1 MKRINTQSHSPR
13 LDRLNESKCRF
24 QPLLVALWVIPAT
37 LAVAQP
43 AIPGDS
49 RQHLNGH
56 LTAEMRKAPVEG
68 RVPPTTQLTL
78 SIGLVIPNRSELIE
92 TARSIADP
100 HSPAYRKYLTPEQFA
115 DRFGATPADY
125 QSVLD
130 WAKSNNLT
138 VTAHR
143 NRFVVDVEGSV
154 ADIEPAL
161 GVHLNNHLRGDG
173 TVFFA
178 PDAEPSLAL
187 SVPVEHIGGL
197 DNFMVPTNAGGSG
210 AGGTYQGTDF
220 RNAYAPQMTLTGK
233 GQKIG
238 IFMLDGFAQ
247 SDINGYAT
255 QTGQSYLTVQVVP
268 SSAVLTPGAEGTLD
282 VEAALSMAPAAQVVA
297 FVGSNQTTILTN
309 MSDRTDILQFTS
321 SWFWAVGTTT
331 DTNLMQQLATQG
343 QSFFQASGDG
353 GAYAP
358 TWVPTYISGSLDDR
372 QFPYITIVGGTDLN
386 MTGNG
391 ASYGSIETAWTKSS
405 GGPLPSVAIPSYQS
419 GIAGVNGASSTK
431 RNVPDVSAMAND
443 INLVYGGISDNV
455 GGTSEAT
462 PLWAGFMALVNE
474 LAANAGKP
482 SVGFANPALYA
493 IAAGSEY
500 GANFHDV
507 VSGCN
512 PDKTGTSYC
521 SGTGYDLVT
530 GLGSPKNRLIY
541 TLAGVDAYPF
551 YCQGPLTTTAGA
563 TAFKWASQGASAA
576 SPGPG
581 ECAWADRAPTGAEL
595 SATVIYGNLNQVANL
610 KAGKFAEIGVY
621 RDLTNM
627 VVTQIVGL
635 VTPPFSSSSTL
646 P

>member
-1 MKRINTQSHSPR
+1 M
-13 LDRLNESKCRF
+13 
-24 QPLLVALWVIPAT
+24 
-37 LAVAQP
+37 
-43 AIPGDS
+43 
-49 RQHLNGH
+49 
-56 LTAEMRKAPVEG
+56 
-68 RVPPTTQLTL
+68 
-78 SIGLVIPNRSELIE
+78 
-92 TARSIADP
+92 
-100 HSPAYRKYLTPEQFA
+100 
-115 DRFGATPADY
+115 
-125 QSVLD
+125 
-130 WAKSNNLT
+130 
-138 VTAHR
+138 
-143 NRFVVDVEGSV
+143 
-154 ADIEPAL
+154 
-161 GVHLNNHLRGDG
+161 
-173 TVFFA
+173 FFA
-178 PDAEPSLAL
+178 PDSEPSVTLP
-187 SVPVEHIGGL
+187 VPVEHIGGL
-197 DNFMVPTNAGGSG
+197 DNFVVPANAGGSG

-255 QTGQSYLTVQVVP
+255 QTGQSYLAVQVVP
-268 SSAVLTPGAEGTLD
+268 SSAVLTPGVEGTLD

-297 FVGSNQTTILTN
+297 FVGSNQTTILTD

-443 INLVYGGISDNV
+443 INLVFGGISDNV

-474 LAANAGKP
+474 LAGNAGKP

-551 YCQGPLTTTAGA
+551 YCQGPLTTTSGA
-563 TAFKWASQGASAA
+563 TAFKWAGQGASAA

-627 VVTQIVGL
+627 VATQIVGL
-635 VTPPFSSSSTL
+635 VTPPFSSNSTL